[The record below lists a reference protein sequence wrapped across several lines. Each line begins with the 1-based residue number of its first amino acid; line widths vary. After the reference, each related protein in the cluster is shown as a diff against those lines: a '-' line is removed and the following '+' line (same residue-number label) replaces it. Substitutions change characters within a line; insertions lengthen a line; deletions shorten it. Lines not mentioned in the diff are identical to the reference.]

1 MEALIVMKI
10 FKLVR
15 MNLLQ
20 RVNRIMVNEMVILIE
35 MEN

>member
-20 RVNRIMVNEMVILIE
+20 RVNRIMVNEMVIFIE
-35 MEN
+35 MEI